1 MSWGFQTTP
10 CPWGGSSQ
18 ERQLTNDQHDGVKV
32 GHCPRIRGQRWFSGR
47 SDTQT
52 LVLRMNRIYPG
63 GGVVER
69 ERERERSRIGKGVP
83 GGGNSIN
90 EGPGICWEAETLGE
104 LEHQEG
110 EGGATG
116 KVTHLNSE
124 YSEGWARWGGSVE
137 TVDLSNEG
145 GQILLLFPRQVLNCL
160 LCVLVAQSCPTL
172 CDPMDCSPPG
182 SSVHGI
188 YQTRILQLVAIP
200 FYRVSSQPRDET
212 RSPVL
217 QVESLP
223 SEPPGKSLLD

>member
-1 MSWGFQTTP
+1 MTLKLFSWGWIGFIQ
-10 CPWGGSSQ
+10 
-18 ERQLTNDQHDGVKV
+18 V
-32 GHCPRIRGQRWFSGR
+32 GEWWR
-47 SDTQT
+47 
-52 LVLRMNRIYPG
+52 
-63 GGVVER
+63 ER

-90 EGPGICWEAETLGE
+90 DGPGICWEAETLGE

-137 TVDLSNEG
+137 TVDLC
-145 GQILLLFPRQVLNCL
+145 GQILLLFPWQVLNCL

-212 RSPVL
+212 
-217 QVESLP
+217 QVSCIAGRIFIIWATRKIPTWLRW
-223 SEPPGKSLLD
+223 